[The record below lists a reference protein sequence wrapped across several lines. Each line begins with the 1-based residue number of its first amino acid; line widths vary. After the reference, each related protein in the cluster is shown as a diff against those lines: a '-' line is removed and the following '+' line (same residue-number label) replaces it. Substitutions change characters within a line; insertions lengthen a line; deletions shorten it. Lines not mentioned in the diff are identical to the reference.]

1 MCVNV
6 RETEKESET
15 GVRRTRTIKLKIV
28 QKHGGWEKWETFT
41 SSKF

>member
-28 QKHGGWEKWETFT
+28 QKHGAWETFT
-41 SSKF
+41 SSTFD